1 MSRLAELTIEN
12 KREIERLK
20 NTVIKPRWASDIG
33 AQKKTAIDVIA
44 TYGIPAI
51 PTLLEISQR
60 VSGLTRVHALDCITR
75 LYNQIAI
82 KGEHNWVTFQNA
94 HH

>member
-20 NTVIKPRWASDIG
+20 NVAINPRWSSDEG
-33 AQKKTAIDVIA
+33 AQIAAIDVIA
-44 TYGIPAI
+44 TYGILAI

-60 VSGLTRVHALDCITR
+60 VSGRTRVRALDCMTKLESTKR
-75 LYNQIAI
+75 
-82 KGEHNWVTFQNA
+82 
-94 HH
+94 